1 MEVRLQKASREDA
14 EEILAMQKD
23 AFSDLLHKYKDYDT
37 SPANESLDK
46 TLERLSQPYTY
57 FYFIYAEGIKVGAIR
72 IVDKKTEE
80 PKIISPIFIQ
90 PKYRNRGYAT
100 SAVKEAERMHGE
112 FGWELDTIAQEKE
125 TRRFYENLGY
135 KFTGE
140 KKEVNDKMSLV
151 YYAK

>member
-1 MEVRLQKASREDA
+1 MIRLPQTRVWIKLWNGYPNR
-14 EEILAMQKD
+14 I
-23 AFSDLLHKYKDYDT
+23 
-37 SPANESLDK
+37 PN
-46 TLERLSQPYTY
+46 

-125 TRRFYENLGY
+125 TRRFYENLG
-135 KFTGE
+135 
-140 KKEVNDKMSLV
+140 
-151 YYAK
+151 